1 MILTKEAHPRG
12 RCGPAM
18 SGLSVRHEMFVRSL
32 IVYKGNQ
39 TKAYLEVYEN
49 CSIISAPSKASRLVR
64 NGNILNRVYE
74 LLTGNSVLVDLA
86 IREIKRSL
94 DAEKAVRSNEHCVFV
109 PDYRT
114 RLAGVRLAL
123 KLFGDL

>member
-74 LLTGNSVLVDLA
+74 LLTGNSALFALA

-94 DAEKAVRSNEHCVFV
+94 DAERVIRCQGNLVSVPDHRARLVAVRIV
-109 PDYRT
+109 
-114 RLAGVRLAL
+114 L
-123 KLFGDL
+123 KLLGEL

>member
-1 MILTKEAHPRG
+1 MILTKEAHPKR
-12 RCGPAM
+12 RCDPIM

-74 LLTGNSVLVDLA
+74 LLTGHSVLFDLA
-86 IREIKRSL
+86 VREIKRSL
-94 DAEKAVRSNEHCVFV
+94 DAERVIRCQGNLVSV
-109 PDYRT
+109 PDYRA
-114 RLAGVRLAL
+114 RLAAVRIVL
-123 KLFGDL
+123 KLLGEL

>member
-1 MILTKEAHPRG
+1 MILTKEAHPRR
-12 RCGPAM
+12 RCDSAM

-32 IVYKGNQ
+32 VVYKGNQ

-49 CSIISAPSKASRLVR
+49 CSITSAPSKASRLVR

-74 LLTGNSVLVDLA
+74 LLTGNSALFALA

-94 DAEKAVRSNEHCVFV
+94 DAERVIRCQGNLVSVPDHRARLVAVRIV
-109 PDYRT
+109 
-114 RLAGVRLAL
+114 L
-123 KLFGDL
+123 KLLGEL